1 MDERNKEV
9 AFRIIAFMYFL
20 TIIALQAVIFYRQFA
35 LQQSIHDFEGFAVIL
50 VVNSIFLIAA
60 LLYFGAIPIQ
70 KLKIRSVLL
79 FYATLIILGSLFTWA
94 KYNIFQNA
102 GLTIVQMFD
111 KLFIIFSISGLLVL
125 FWVILSLLGKR
136 KLEKEI
142 SD

>member
-35 LQQSIHDFEGFAVIL
+35 LQQSIHDFEGFVVIL

-79 FYATLIILGSLFTWA
+79 FYAAIIILGSLFTWA
-94 KYNIFQNA
+94 KYNLFQDA

-111 KLFIIFSISGLLVL
+111 KLFIIFSISALLVL
-125 FWVILSLLGKR
+125 FWVILSLLGRR